1 MQGEQVQQ
9 QGQPEQK
16 SCESEGTQETH
27 QGMNDALIQQLAA
40 QQAMLQQ
47 LAADQQAMWQHMQ
60 AWQAQ
65 QPPQGQPGGQPHGHP
80 QGQAGAQPQGHPGG
94 DSCNHH
100 VNPAQQTEHFMRMAD
115 KMRRGDVNM
124 EDIAGS
130 MSFLNTQSGSFWK
143 GLLIGGGLTLVL
155 GNASIRESL
164 MGLFSKD
171 EDKSK

>member
-1 MQGEQVQQ
+1 
-9 QGQPEQK
+9 
-16 SCESEGTQETH
+16 
-27 QGMNDALIQQLAA
+27 
-40 QQAMLQQ
+40 
-47 LAADQQAMWQHMQ
+47 
-60 AWQAQ
+60 
-65 QPPQGQPGGQPHGHP
+65 
-80 QGQAGAQPQGHPGG
+80 
-94 DSCNHH
+94 
-100 VNPAQQTEHFMRMAD
+100 MRMAD

>member
-9 QGQPEQK
+9 QGQPEQQ
-16 SCESEGTQETH
+16 SCESEASQETH
-27 QGMNDALIQQLAA
+27 QGMNEALVQQLAA

-65 QPPQGQPGGQPHGHP
+65 QQPQGQPHGHP
-80 QGQAGAQPQGHPGG
+80 QGQTGAQPQGHPGG
-94 DSCNHH
+94 DGCGHH
-100 VNPAQQTEHFMRMAD
+100 VDPAQQAEHFMRMAD

-130 MSFLNTQSGSFWK
+130 MSFLNTQSGAFWK
-143 GLLIGGGLTLVL
+143 GLLIGGGVTLVL
-155 GNASIRESL
+155 SNSSIRESL
-164 MGLFSKD
+164 MGMFSKD
-171 EDKSK
+171 EEKTK

>member
-16 SCESEGTQETH
+16 SCESEGNQETH
-27 QGMNDALIQQLAA
+27 QGMNEALIQQLAA

-65 QPPQGQPGGQPHGHP
+65 QQPQGQPGTQPHGHP
-80 QGQAGAQPQGHPGG
+80 GQAGEQPQGHPGG
-94 DSCNHH
+94 DSCSHH
-100 VNPAQQTEHFMRMAD
+100 VNPAQQAEHFMRMAD

-130 MSFLNTQSGSFWK
+130 MSFFNTQSGSFWK
-143 GLLIGGGLTLVL
+143 GLLIGGGVTLVL
-155 GNASIRESL
+155 SNASIRESL
-164 MGLFSKD
+164 MGMFNKD
-171 EDKSK
+171 EDKTK